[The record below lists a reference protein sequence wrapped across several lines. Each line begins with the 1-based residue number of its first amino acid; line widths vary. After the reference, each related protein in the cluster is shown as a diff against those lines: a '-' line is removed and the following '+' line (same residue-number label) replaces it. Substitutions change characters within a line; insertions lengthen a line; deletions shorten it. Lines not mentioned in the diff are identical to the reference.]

1 MLSQMGLP
9 RFASFANDENYNS
22 KTNQKKNARS
32 STRQKYLDSLQIKRV
47 WGRWVAPRELSPFLI
62 LNK

>member
-22 KTNQKKNARS
+22 KTNNKKARS
-32 STRQKYLDSLQIKRV
+32 TMQKYLASLQQRV